1 MLDKTKVELPY
12 SFELCFDIKRLS
24 ELEDKLQKF
33 AELLEVIEAH
43 KDSFAKHQLD
53 FNFVRVETKDLQNV

>member
-12 SFELCFDIKRLS
+12 SFDIKRFS
-24 ELEDKLQKF
+24 ELEDKLQEF

-43 KDSFAKHQLD
+43 KDFFAKHQLD